1 MKKEMMEN
9 ATGVKLTKKA
19 SKNVIRSLSVG
30 LAAMMALSTPIAAF
44 AEDADGQNGSGATP
58 EPVASTKSEET
69 QATQLQTAAEDASNT
84 IEGATDAV
92 NKVKNEAGE
101 LKNSYDETDSKDA
114 KEKAETVEKL
124 AGTTEG
130 QSENEDKT
138 LQDHLTE
145 AKNAVGK
152 VSSEDI
158 ENVTANKEATD
169 KALDSV
175 SDKVEEV
182 TDIVDDV
189 NKKVAE
195 SNTAITDA
203 NNQIKNATTVEETQ
217 DAYNKA
223 EGVVGAAL
231 ADVKAAEE
239 SYNQKLAEY
248 EEAKKALEDAQN
260 KYNDA
265 VAITN
270 SDVNTAYSELIE
282 AEQKAKE
289 LQDAADAAQKAIPEL
304 TEAQKAA
311 LEIINLQKKSKE
323 NNTNIQWAKIDT
335 QFNIIIE
342 KYYVPEK
349 LGIKGTEENPITV
362 KCEWKKNGGDNE
374 QNYCEVTITDANGQ
388 VQKKYLNYKLT
399 DNNSG
404 DDLIVFDK
412 VVDVKNA
419 NGDDIKDEEGNKI
432 TVKLEELKTASTK
445 MINGT
450 EYSVI
455 NVDGQYFMVS
465 SDTTEEINVE
475 NKEENKEYCMNAT
488 DEKSTSYKVTED
500 GKLVK
505 VITGDITTI
514 QKYENQSLEEKSY
527 KGAKK
532 ERTDLSS
539 DGWDLNTTTLDANV
553 ESSFTLTIDM
563 SKINI
568 STKVVAYDKDK
579 EEKESV
585 KSTAH
590 DLLKELTDI
599 NKICGYLELPK
610 ELPEG
615 LELAITTID
624 NCGVNDVSNYK
635 NETNPTKWYDHTDA
649 WEALRGEKAVYSGVF
664 SGKIVITIS
673 AKASANLANLSD
685 EDGTGEENRMI
696 KSTSDSLK
704 NVKVDNLLANLEKAY
719 NTENATKRKNED
731 NSVIFGSIVKSDVPT
746 KVSYTYSGEK
756 HTKIGQQGTK
766 TITYNDTNGTKLS
779 NTGYINN
786 ATLTGFTA
794 SAKKAQEAK
803 NTLDS
808 KAEQLKEDADKAAE
822 KVTQAKNTVR
832 DLTIKLGGLWET
844 VGYTNSEVAELQA
857 QLEQAKKDLKE
868 AQEQANKLNEALNE
882 LEGQRDSKITEL
894 TPAPAPGEGG
904 STTPAGTVTTAAA
917 PASAVTTVTTATA
930 ATAAAAPV
938 QIAETPVALAATA
951 TPAAATRTA
960 AVANANAAADAD
972 TDVTIADEETPLAAN
987 GEQESTTIADEETP
1001 LAAEAGAVEDTQQE
1015 KMSWWWLLIIA
1026 LLGVTGEEMYRRNK
1040 KKKAE
1045 AAQKDE
1051 K

>member
-30 LAAMMALSTPIAAF
+30 LAAMMALSTPIATF
-44 AEDADGQNGSGATP
+44 AEDADGQNGSETTP

-69 QATQLQTAAEDASNT
+69 QATQLQTAAKDASDT
-84 IEGATDAV
+84 IKGATDAV
-92 NKVKNEAGE
+92 NDVKNDAGE

-145 AKNAVGK
+145 AEKSVNK
-152 VSSEDI
+152 VSSDDI
-158 ENVTANKEATD
+158 KNVTANKEATD

-182 TDIVDDV
+182 TDIVDDA

-223 EGVVGAAL
+223 EGVVGTAL

-248 EEAKKALEDAQN
+248 EEAKKALENAQN

-265 VAITN
+265 VAVTN

-311 LEIINLQKKSKE
+311 LEIINLQKESKE

-445 MINGT
+445 IINGT

-475 NKEENKEYCMNAT
+475 NKEENKEYCMKAE
-488 DEKSTSYKVTED
+488 DENSTSYMTED

-505 VITGDITTI
+505 VITGKITTI
-514 QKYENQSLEEKSY
+514 QKYENQSLEATSY
-527 KGAKK
+527 KEVKTK
-532 ERTDLSS
+532 LPDDEWKL
-539 DGWDLNTTTLDANV
+539 TTLDANV

-579 EEKESV
+579 EEKASV
-585 KSTAH
+585 KKTAEK
-590 DLLKELTDI
+590 LLGELTNESTI
-599 NKICGYLELPK
+599 RNYLKLEDGK
-610 ELPEG
+610 EF
-615 LELAITTID
+615 AITITPKAK
-624 NCGVNDVSNYK
+624 VNGVSNYK

-685 EDGTGEENRMI
+685 EDGTSKEDGMKDSTL
-696 KSTSDSLK
+696 KSLSSD
-704 NVKVDNLLANLEKAY
+704 KVNTNNLLANLEKAY
-719 NTENATKRKNED
+719 NTENATKRNNED
-731 NSVIFGSIVKSDVPT
+731 NSVIFGSIEKSKVQT

-930 ATAAAAPV
+930 AAAPV

-960 AVANANAAADAD
+960 VVANANAAADAD

>member
-1 MKKEMMEN
+1 M
-9 ATGVKLTKKA
+9 
-19 SKNVIRSLSVG
+19 
-30 LAAMMALSTPIAAF
+30 
-44 AEDADGQNGSGATP
+44 
-58 EPVASTKSEET
+58 
-69 QATQLQTAAEDASNT
+69 
-84 IEGATDAV
+84 
-92 NKVKNEAGE
+92 
-101 LKNSYDETDSKDA
+101 
-114 KEKAETVEKL
+114 
-124 AGTTEG
+124 
-130 QSENEDKT
+130 
-138 LQDHLTE
+138 
-145 AKNAVGK
+145 
-152 VSSEDI
+152 SSDDI
-158 ENVTANKEATD
+158 KNVTANKEATD

-265 VAITN
+265 VAVTN

-311 LEIINLQKKSKE
+311 LEIINLQKESKE

-445 MINGT
+445 IINGT

-514 QKYENQSLEEKSY
+514 QKYENQSLKATNY
-527 KGAKK
+527 GVAKK

-539 DGWDLNTTTLDANV
+539 DGWDLSTTTLDANV

-685 EDGTGEENRMI
+685 EKGAAEVEGMET
-696 KSTSDSLK
+696 STSESLK
-704 NVKVDNLLANLEKAY
+704 NVNVDKLLTNLKDAY
-719 NTENATKRKNED
+719 NTKNADKRNDEK
-731 NSVIFGSIVKSDVPT
+731 NSVIFGSNSIDKRDVPT

-756 HTKIGQQGTK
+756 HTKIGQGTK
-766 TITYNDTNGTKLS
+766 TITYNDTKGTKLS

-803 NTLDS
+803 NTLDG
-808 KAEQLKEDADKAAE
+808 KAEKLKEDAEKAAI
-822 KVTQAKNTVR
+822 KVAQAKDKVR

-844 VGYTNSEVAELQA
+844 VGYTNSEVAELQT

-868 AQEQANKLNEALNE
+868 AQEKADELNEALNE

-904 STTPAGTVTTAAA
+904 STTTPGGTTSPSGTETTPGGAATTPAGTVTTAAA

-930 ATAAAAPV
+930 AAAPV
-938 QIAETPVALAATA
+938 EIAETPVALAAA
-951 TPAAATRTA
+951 AIPAAATRTA
-960 AVANANAAADAD
+960 AVANANAAADTDADAD

-987 GEQESTTIADEETP
+987 GAQESTTIDDEETP
-1001 LAAEAGAVEDTQQE
+1001 LAAEAGAVENKQQE